1 MNTAIGSRA
10 VSVLVGIAVV
20 MVVLAVAAV
29 TVWASPA
36 GSSPQQGPTP
46 PVTPQPVPSPTPVVL
61 GNPAHLVA
69 EPTGYTGQ
77 VRARW
82 QPAQNAT
89 VHWIWS
95 AKWDGTGGKWTP
107 SARNQVVVS
116 GLEHWED
123 HWFTVIA
130 GIDRESGQYEWSK
143 WSNWARGSPEWHPI
157 PTADAD
163 AGIGDIEVQKA
174 FGPDSTL
181 AFAMTPCDGPTATGI
196 PAQHGGGSPTGSPC
210 ARGAR
215 INFNLTPLV
224 SSGHNFKIQM
234 ACIDRNSD
242 DCALASGAYGPYTDI
257 GFVERV
263 RRRTHRQ
270 VQFEVTTFS
279 ELGVTPAD
287 SLRLLKNG
295 TLQAAQIHPSHV
307 RISYPIVD
315 IANLSGLYPDQ
326 AANLSVVDALQP
338 AMAELTAAN
347 GGVQVAYM
355 VTDNHYLFSRR
366 DVHHDPDT
374 WLGFRV
380 RADSADLRS
389 MIAGMGA
396 EARSLRYR
404 DPHGALKDGLVDG
417 AIFCAWC
424 GDRRQL
430 HEVTDY
436 IMGPLY
442 NIPHSWLAVNTEIW
456 NEIPRDLQNI
466 ILEEGAR
473 HAYVNRSLVLLAS
486 EPEAVGHS
494 TGNGVRYAPFSEA
507 VLNRMRQSAIENVV
521 PAWVDR
527 TGGPDSDAVRLFNEV
542 VGPIININIDPDG
555 SVSEPK

>member
-1 MNTAIGSRA
+1 MNASIGRRVGLLAAIA
-10 VSVLVGIAVV
+10 AALA
-20 MVVLAVAAV
+20 VLAMMTAS
-29 TVWASPA
+29 TWALPSR
-36 GSSPQQGPTP
+36 SSLQHGPTP

-61 GNPAHLVA
+61 GNPAHLAV
-69 EPTGYTGQ
+69 EPTGYTGE
-77 VRARW
+77 VTARW
-82 QPAQNAT
+82 EPAQNAT
-89 VHWIWS
+89 VHWVWS

-130 GIDRESGQYEWSK
+130 GIDRGSGLYEWSK
-143 WSNWARGSPEWHPI
+143 WSNWARGSPEWHPN

-163 AGIGDIEVQKA
+163 AGIGDIDVQKA

-181 AFAMTPCDGPTATGI
+181 AFAMTPCDGPTASTV

-210 ARGAR
+210 ARGAE

-224 SSGHNFKIQM
+224 SSGHKFKIQM

-242 DCALASGAYGPYTDI
+242 DCALASGAYGAYTDI

-263 RRRTHRQ
+263 RQRTRGQ

-279 ELGVTPAD
+279 ELGVAPAD
-287 SLRLLKNG
+287 SLRLLKDG

-307 RISYPIVD
+307 KISHPIAD
-315 IANLSGLYPDQ
+315 ITNLWGLYPDQ
-326 AANLSVVDALQP
+326 ATNLSVVDAVQP
-338 AMAELTAAN
+338 AMADLTAAQ

-355 VTDNHYLFSRR
+355 VTDHHYLFSRR
-366 DVHHDPDT
+366 DVHRDPDT

-380 RADSADLRS
+380 GADSADLRRMLS
-389 MIAGMGA
+389 GMGV

-404 DPHGALKDGLVDG
+404 DPRGALKGGLVDG

-424 GDRRQL
+424 GDRLQL
-430 HEVTDY
+430 YEVTDY
-436 IMGPLY
+436 IMGPFY

-456 NEIPRDLQNI
+456 KKMPRDLQNI
-466 ILEEGAR
+466 IQEEGAR

-494 TGNGVRYAPFSEA
+494 TGKEVRYAPFSDA
-507 VLNRMRQSAIENVV
+507 VVNHMRQSAIENVV
-521 PAWVDR
+521 PAWVER
-527 TGGPDSDAVRLFNEV
+527 TGGPDSDAVRLFNQV
-542 VGPIININIDPDG
+542 VGPIINLSINPDG
-555 SVSEPK
+555 SVSEAH

>member
-1 MNTAIGSRA
+1 MTPPA
-10 VSVLVGIAVV
+10 V
-20 MVVLAVAAV
+20 
-29 TVWASPA
+29 
-36 GSSPQQGPTP
+36 PTP
-46 PVTPQPVPSPTPVVL
+46 TPAPLGDPTNL
-61 GNPAHLVA
+61 GA
-69 EPTGYTGQ
+69 EPTGHTGQ
-77 VRARW
+77 VQLWW

-89 VHWIWS
+89 VHWVWS
-95 AKWDGTGGKWTP
+95 AKWDGTGGKWTHA
-107 SARNQVVVS
+107 ARNQVVVD

-130 GIDRESGQYEWSK
+130 GIDRGNGKYEWSK
-143 WSNWARGSPEWHPI
+143 WSNWARGSPEWHPN
-157 PTADAD
+157 PAADPD

-181 AFAMTPCDGPTATGI
+181 AFATTPCDGPTATAV

-210 ARGAR
+210 AKGAE

-234 ACIDRNSD
+234 ACIDRKSD
-242 DCALASGAYGPYTDI
+242 DCALVSGAYGAYTDI

-263 RRRTHRQ
+263 RRRTRGQ

-279 ELGVTPAD
+279 ELGVAHAD
-287 SLRLLKNG
+287 SLRLLKDG

-307 RISYPIVD
+307 RVAHPVVD
-315 IANLSGLYPDQ
+315 IANLWGLYTDQ
-326 AANLSVVDALQP
+326 AANLSVVDAVQP
-338 AMAELTAAN
+338 AMADLTAAN

-355 VTDNHYLFSRR
+355 LTDNHYLFSRR
-366 DVHHDPDT
+366 DVHHDPDA

-380 RADSADLRS
+380 RADSSYLRS
-389 MIAGMGA
+389 MLSGMGA
-396 EARSLRYR
+396 EALSLRYR
-404 DPHGALKDGLVDG
+404 DPRGALKDGSVDG

-430 HEVTDY
+430 YEVTDY

-442 NIPHSWLAVNTEIW
+442 NIPHSWLAVNAEIW
-456 NEIPRDLQNI
+456 NEMPPDLQNI
-466 ILEEGAR
+466 VLEEGAR

-494 TGNGVRYAPFSEA
+494 TGNGVRYAPFSDA

-521 PAWVDR
+521 PAWIER
-527 TGGPDSDAVRLFNEV
+527 TGGPDSDAVRLFNQV
-542 VGPIININIDPDG
+542 VGPIIDITINPDG
-555 SVSEPK
+555 SVSEAR